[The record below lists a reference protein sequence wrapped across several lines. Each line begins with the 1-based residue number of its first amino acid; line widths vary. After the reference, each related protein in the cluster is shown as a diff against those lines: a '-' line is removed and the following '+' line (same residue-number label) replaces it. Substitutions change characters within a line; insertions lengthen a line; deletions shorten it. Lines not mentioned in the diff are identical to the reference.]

1 MYLNNFKI
9 LIFLFNLSII
19 ITNNLI
25 NAKLKDSIDQCLL
38 CDQIIST
45 FVQVYFQTRYF
56 FLIFVYIL
64 TTIKGMRNTKLNNFG
79 GGNTDWEERKLG
91 SYSTSETRFEEVME
105 NICRNSEND
114 VLT

>member
-1 MYLNNFKI
+1 
-9 LIFLFNLSII
+9 
-19 ITNNLI
+19 
-25 NAKLKDSIDQCLL
+25 
-38 CDQIIST
+38 
-45 FVQVYFQTRYF
+45 
-56 FLIFVYIL
+56 
-64 TTIKGMRNTKLNNFG
+64 MRNTKLNNFG